1 MIKSKADYIAY
12 LEADKGNF
20 KRTLIDYIYPDPIFK
35 FKRMLRKLEYY
46 KNVKRGPVN
55 KLIYFLLKVR
65 FKRLSLKLGFSIQE
79 NVFGPGLQIPHYG
92 TIVVHHAATI
102 GANCK
107 IHVCTNIGES
117 GGVAG
122 APKIGNNV
130 YIGPGAKI
138 YGDIVIAD
146 NIAIAAN
153 AAVGKSFLT
162 PGKIIGGVPAKEIG
176 DIDIT
181 KIIKTIRKTSQI
193 NPEGIR

>member
-1 MIKSKADYIAY
+1 MIKSKADYLAY
-12 LEADKGNF
+12 LDADRGNF
-20 KRTLIDYIYPDPIFK
+20 RRSFTDYIFPDPIFR

-46 KNVKRGPVN
+46 KNVKKGPVN
-55 KLIYFLLKVR
+55 KLIYYILKVR
-65 FKRLSLKLGFSIQE
+65 FKRLSMRLGFSIQE

-92 TIVVHHAATI
+92 TIVVHHTARI

-122 APKIGNNV
+122 APVIGNNV

-138 YGDIVIAD
+138 YGNIEIAD

-153 AAVGKSFLT
+153 AAVGRSFLT
-162 PGKIIGGVPAKEIG
+162 PNKMIGGVPAKEIG
-176 DIDIT
+176 DIEIERL
-181 KIIKTIRKTSQI
+181 IKTIKKD
-193 NPEGIR
+193 NKEG

>member
-1 MIKSKADYIAY
+1 MIRSKTDYYAY
-12 LEADKGNF
+12 LEADRCNF
-20 KRTLIDYIYPDPIFK
+20 KRTIVDYIFPDPIQK

-55 KLIYFLLKVR
+55 KLIYLWLKVR
-65 FKRLSLKLGFSIQE
+65 FKKLSLKLGFSIQE

-92 TIVVHHAATI
+92 TIVVHHAAKI

-138 YGDIVIAD
+138 YGDIEIAD

-153 AAVGKSFLT
+153 AAVGRSFLT
-162 PGKIIGGVPAKEIG
+162 PNKVIGGVPAKELG
-176 DIDIT
+176 EIDISR
-181 KIIKTIRKTSQI
+181 IIKTIA
-193 NPEGIR
+193 